1 MDWIEPNSGIIEAV
15 SFWMRVVNV
24 ENRQSLHQLNSN
36 IIDVEIDV
44 DVINKVLKT
53 AIKSGERQIT
63 CLYGD
68 GSAGKK
74 SIRDT

>member
-53 AIKSGERQIT
+53 AIKSGECQFT
-63 CLYGD
+63 YL
-68 GSAGKK
+68 
-74 SIRDT
+74 

>member
-1 MDWIEPNSGIIEAV
+1 MDWIEPNSGIVEAV
-15 SFWMRVVNV
+15 SFCTRVVNV

-36 IIDVEIDV
+36 TIDVEIDV

-63 CLYGD
+63 CLYGV
-68 GSAGKK
+68 GSVGKK
-74 SIRDT
+74 Y